1 MKKLFLTT
9 MFVLTSSVT
18 YAESEIDET
27 LKSMDIIDENYVYL
41 NTVLAADFFR
51 FLNDEQAQSSP
62 KNTNKSF
69 KIEKMEMTPYFGQI
83 STTYTIPLNA
93 DEKGQL
99 IRDLSSV
106 ETLQNFCT
114 DTFIPYKYMAANN
127 VTFSYLYYDQDRQ
140 PLTSIT
146 MNKDICHEALNQ

>member
-1 MKKLFLTT
+1 MKKLLLTT

-27 LKSMDIIDENYVYL
+27 LKSMDIINENYVYL
-41 NTVLAADFFR
+41 NTALAADFFR

-62 KNTNKSF
+62 KNKNKSF

-146 MNKDICHEALNQ
+146 MNKDTCHDALNQ

>member
-106 ETLQNFCT
+106 ETLQDFCT

-127 VTFSYLYYDQDRQ
+127 VIFSYLYYDQDRQ
-140 PLTSIT
+140 PLTNIT
-146 MNKDICHEALNQ
+146 MNKDICHDALNQ

>member
-1 MKKLFLTT
+1 MKKLLLTT
-9 MFVLTSSVT
+9 MFILTSSVT

-41 NTVLAADFFR
+41 NTALAADFFR

-62 KNTNKSF
+62 KNKNESF

-83 STTYTIPLNA
+83 STTYTTPLNA

-146 MNKDICHEALNQ
+146 MNKDICHDALNQ

>member
-18 YAESEIDET
+18 YAGSEIDET

-41 NTVLAADFFR
+41 NTALAAEFFR

-69 KIEKMEMTPYFGQI
+69 KIENMEMTPYFGRI
-83 STTYTIPLNA
+83 STTYTIPLNG
-93 DEKGQL
+93 DEKAQL

-106 ETLQNFCT
+106 EMLQNLCT
-114 DTFIPYKYMAANN
+114 ETFIPYKYMAANN
-127 VTFSYLYYDQDRQ
+127 VTFSYLYYDQYAK
-140 PLTSIT
+140 PLISIT
-146 MNKDICHEALNQ
+146 MNKDTCHDALNQ

>member
-1 MKKLFLTT
+1 MKKLLLTIIFLII
-9 MFVLTSSVT
+9 SNVT
-18 YAESEIDET
+18 HAESEIDET
-27 LKSMDIIDENYVYL
+27 LKSMDIINKNYVYL
-41 NTVLAADFFR
+41 NTALAADFFR
-51 FLNDEQAQSSP
+51 FLNDEQAQSSS

-146 MNKDICHEALNQ
+146 MNKDTCHDALNQ

>member
-27 LKSMDIIDENYVYL
+27 LKSMDIINKNYVYL
-41 NTVLAADFFR
+41 NTALAADFFR

-83 STTYTIPLNA
+83 STTYMIPLNA

-146 MNKDICHEALNQ
+146 MNKDTCHDALNQ

>member
-1 MKKLFLTT
+1 MKNLLLTT
-9 MFVLTSSVT
+9 MLVLTSSVT

-62 KNTNKSF
+62 NNTNKSF

-146 MNKDICHEALNQ
+146 MNKDTCHDALNQ

>member
-1 MKKLFLTT
+1 

-41 NTVLAADFFR
+41 NTALAADFFR

-69 KIEKMEMTPYFGQI
+69 KIENMEMTPYFGQI
-83 STTYTIPLNA
+83 ITTYTIPLNEN
-93 DEKGQL
+93 EKGQL

-114 DTFIPYKYMAANN
+114 ETFIPYKYMAANN
-127 VTFSYLYYDQDRQ
+127 VTFSYLYYDQDQ
-140 PLTSIT
+140 KPLTSIT
-146 MNKDICHEALNQ
+146 MNKDTCHEALNQ

>member
-1 MKKLFLTT
+1 ML
-9 MFVLTSSVT
+9 VLTSGVT

-106 ETLQNFCT
+106 ETLQDFCT

-146 MNKDICHEALNQ
+146 MNKDSCYEALNQ

>member
-9 MFVLTSSVT
+9 MLVLTSSVT

-41 NTVLAADFFR
+41 NTALAADFFR

-69 KIEKMEMTPYFGQI
+69 EIEKMEMTPYFGQI

-93 DEKGQL
+93 DEKDQL
-99 IRDLSSV
+99 IRNLSSV
-106 ETLQNFCT
+106 ETLQDFCT
-114 DTFIPYKYMAANN
+114 ATFIPYKYMAANN
-127 VTFSYLYYDQDRQ
+127 VTFSYLYYGKDHQ

-146 MNKDICHEALNQ
+146 MNKDTCHDALNQ

>member
-1 MKKLFLTT
+1 MKKLLLTT
-9 MFVLTSSVT
+9 MFILTSSVT

-41 NTVLAADFFR
+41 NTALAADFFR

-62 KNTNKSF
+62 KNKNKSF

-83 STTYTIPLNA
+83 STTYTTPLNA

-146 MNKDICHEALNQ
+146 MNKDICHDALNQ

>member
-146 MNKDICHEALNQ
+146 MNKDTCHDALNQ